1 MSVLLNKISSRPK
14 IPSGE
19 KREQTEND
27 SMSGTCDRMGM
38 YVKTS
43 RDTKVHKIER
53 KEKKRIMERFGR
65 CDIQNING

>member
-53 KEKKRIMERFGR
+53 KEKTYNGKVGR